1 LPQAA
6 IEARAGDRIQ
16 TASAMSQTILIVED
30 HPLVAKF
37 YRMALERA
45 GGYSCL
51 VTENADE
58 IVAAVEQ
65 GHVALALL
73 DVSLRGTYWEGR
85 PIDGIELARLLKKR
99 APGPLPILLA
109 TAHAMAGDR
118 ERFLAASGADAYLQ
132 KPIYD
137 AQQLVE
143 TIQHLLAASQP
154 PPS

>member
-1 LPQAA
+1 MP
-6 IEARAGDRIQ
+6 
-16 TASAMSQTILIVED
+16 QTILIVED

-51 VTENADE
+51 VTEDADE
-58 IVAAVEQ
+58 ILAAVE
-65 GHVALALL
+65 GGTVSLVLL
-73 DVSLRGTYWEGR
+73 DVSLRGTQWEGR
-85 PIDGIELARLLKKR
+85 PIDGIELAQLLKQR
-99 APGPLPILLA
+99 APGRLPILLA

-118 ERFLAASGADAYLQ
+118 ERLLAASGADEYLQ

-143 TIQHLLAASQP
+143 TVQRLIRG
-154 PPS
+154 